1 MVDQN
6 AGWAGD
12 RDRMADVA
20 DLPVAAWRRSRQATE
35 GFGDRVALPSESAAV
50 MDRRLAA
57 LDRELAPRGELA
69 RILVRRVAVCSV
81 RLDRAVER
89 EAASLSAKVRRA
101 EADFDEARLT
111 EADHLMGWIGSEPA
125 THHRRLIRMPE
136 GVDRLV
142 ATLRG
147 LRHDLQWDAKNPW
160 VHGTHVQILDE
171 CTGRR
176 WTMIPASRGQILS
189 EAIGSDFH
197 RLDPVDGA
205 GLTDTE
211 RRAWAKEALG
221 QLIDAEVDRLLAHRA
236 TLDAE
241 SIGFDRAGAAKRAT
255 FNPGPDAVLARRY
268 EASTERALYRALR
281 ELRAVNA
288 EAQAQGIEPGPS
300 ESILAAMQT
309 AGFDPGEPTLASF
322 RAEAQSAIEVP
333 TTGPELSIEHEVAAR
348 GQLKAAS
355 IAPVL
360 GFVPSEPFSGRA
372 DTGSG
377 VRAGR
382 SSRGCSKGSGGRNP
396 R

>member
-1 MVDQN
+1 L
-6 AGWAGD
+6 
-12 RDRMADVA
+12 ADVN
-20 DLPVAAWRRSRQATE
+20 DLPVASWRRSRQAPE

-50 MDRRLAA
+50 IDQRLAA
-57 LDRELAPRGELA
+57 LDRELAPRGELS

-81 RLDRAVER
+81 RLDRAVEQ
-89 EAASLSAKVRRA
+89 EAASLAAKVRRA

-125 THHRRLIRMPE
+125 THYRRLIRMPE

-147 LRHDLQWDAKNPW
+147 LRHDLQWDAQNPW

-176 WTMIPASRGQILS
+176 WTTIPASRGQILS
-189 EAIGSDFH
+189 EAIGGDFH
-197 RLDPVDGA
+197 RLNPVDGA

-221 QLIDAEVDRLLAHRA
+221 RLIDAEVDRLLAHRG
-236 TLDAE
+236 TLDAD
-241 SIGFDRAGAAKRAT
+241 SIAFDRAGAAKRAT
-255 FNPGPDAVLARRY
+255 FDPGPDAVLARRY

-281 ELRAVNA
+281 ELREVNT
-288 EAQAQGIEPGPS
+288 EAQAQGIESGPS
-300 ESILAAMQT
+300 ESILVAMQT

-322 RAEAQSAIEVP
+322 RAEQQGRIE
-333 TTGPELSIEHEVAAR
+333 GPMVTRELASEQAVAAQA
-348 GQLKAAS
+348 QLKAAS

-360 GFVPSEPFSGRA
+360 GFVPSEPVTERA

-377 VRAGR
+377 VRGGR
-382 SSRGCSKGSGGRNP
+382 SSTGCSTGSGGRNP